1 MFVLCNDFFFTFKIL
16 SMLQNAQIMILWMVF
31 KKMPKSIAQLSY
43 ICWLLSGFVLTRITT
58 LQKSKVSNNRCG
70 LVQVEVEP
78 CDVWKQQS
86 QDVLVRWEDLKCS
99 NRRRQG
105 MHLVDGWV
113 CWLASRSD
121 VWRTSSKFCTI
132 IGAVPLRCIS
142 WCCILDV

>member
-43 ICWLLSGFVLTRITT
+43 ICWVDLLLLE
-58 LQKSKVSNNRCG
+58 LQSCKSQASNNMCG

-99 NRRRQG
+99 YCGNQV
-105 MHLVDGWV
+105 MHPVDGMG
-113 CWLASRSD
+113 S
-121 VWRTSSKFCTI
+121 VWYPEVKPEEQLNF
-132 IGAVPLRCIS
+132 VL
-142 WCCILDV
+142 